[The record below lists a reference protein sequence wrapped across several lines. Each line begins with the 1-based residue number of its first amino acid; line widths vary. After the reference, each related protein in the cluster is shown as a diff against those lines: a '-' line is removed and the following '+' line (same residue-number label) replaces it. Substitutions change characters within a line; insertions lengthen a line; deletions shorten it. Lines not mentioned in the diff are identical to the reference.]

1 MQIYNTSL
9 FQHGTY
15 TVRKKNSGKK
25 VPVLVWV
32 ALVAAEETVRGKKS
46 PGKKSSWK
54 NVPGKMILGKKKGM
68 AGKFTERR

>member
-46 PGKKSSWK
+46 PGKKSS
-54 NVPGKMILGKKKGM
+54 
-68 AGKFTERR
+68 